1 MSKIVK
7 QKILTRTVL
16 LVSFVSLFTDIAS
29 EMLYPIMPVYLKSIG
44 FSIMLIGIL
53 EGVAEATAGLSKG
66 YFGHQSDI
74 QKRRVPF
81 VRAGYALSAISKPM
95 MAILTFPVWI
105 FFARTLDR
113 FGKGIRTSA
122 RDAMLSDE
130 TTPEHKGKVFGF
142 HRSMDTVGAAIGP
155 ILALIFLWLYPG
167 EYKWMFIIA
176 FFPGL
181 VAIALTFL
189 LKDKVTGLQGDKV
202 TKSQGNKVTNTLPES
217 TSPLDHLTTCPPAHL
232 STVSPAKVGFFS
244 YLRYWSKAS
253 PGFRYLVAGLLAFTL
268 FNSSDAF
275 LLLALKEQHLSD
287 TWMIGVYI
295 FYNLVYALFS
305 YPVGALADKI
315 GLKTMLTA
323 GLFIFAV
330 VYTFMGFVSSLAMF
344 GLLFFFYGI
353 YAACT
358 EGISKALISN
368 MADKSD
374 TATAIGFYNSFA
386 SIFTLLASS
395 MAGVLWYAFGA
406 KAMFMISGIGVF
418 AVACYLVMVFRF
430 KRINSETPC

>member
-1 MSKIVK
+1 MAKSGNY
-7 QKILTRTVL
+7 KILTRTVL
-16 LVSFVSLFTDIAS
+16 LVSFVSLFTDVAS

-44 FSIMLIGIL
+44 FSVLLIGIL

-66 YFGHQSDI
+66 YFGHLSDI
-74 QKRRVPF
+74 RGKRVPF
-81 VRAGYALSAISKPM
+81 VRAGYTLSAISKPM

-130 TTPEHKGKVFGF
+130 TMPEHKGKVFGF

-155 ILALIFLWLYPG
+155 ILALVFLWFYPG
-167 EYKWMFIIA
+167 QYKWMFMIA

-181 VAIALTFL
+181 VAIGLTFL
-189 LKDKVTGLQGDKV
+189 LKDRVTGLQGDRVTGLQGDRV
-202 TKSQGNKVTNTLPES
+202 TKSQMSSARPTINPS
-217 TSPLDHLTTCPPAHL
+217 T
-232 STVSPAKVGFFS
+232 KVGFFS
-244 YLRYWSKAS
+244 FLRYWSKAS
-253 PGFRYLVAGLLAFTL
+253 SGFRFLVAGLLAFTL

-295 FYNLVYALFS
+295 FYNLVYAMFS
-305 YPVGALADKI
+305 YPIGALADKI
-315 GLKTMLTA
+315 GLKTMLIT
-323 GLFIFAV
+323 GLFLFAI

-344 GLLFFFYGI
+344 GVLFFLYGI

-368 MADKSD
+368 MAAKAD

-395 MAGVLWYAFGA
+395 LAGVLWYAIGP
-406 KAMFMISGIGVF
+406 KAMFMVSGMGVF
-418 AVACYLVMVFRF
+418 VVACYLVMVFRV
-430 KRINSETPC
+430 KR

>member
-1 MSKIVK
+1 MKLNK
-7 QKILTRTVL
+7 QKIITRTIL

-44 FSIMLIGIL
+44 FSVLLIGIL

-74 QKRRVPF
+74 KKRRVPF
-81 VRAGYALSAISKPM
+81 VRAGYMLSAISKPM
-95 MAILTFPVWI
+95 MALLTFPVWI

-130 TTPEHKGKVFGF
+130 TTPEYKGRVFGF
-142 HRSMDTVGAAIGP
+142 HRSMDTIGAAIGP
-155 ILALIFLWLYPG
+155 VFALVYLWFYPG
-167 EYKWMFIIA
+167 QYKLMFIIA
-176 FFPGL
+176 FLPGL
-181 VAIALTFL
+181 IAIALTFL
-189 LKDKVTGLQGDKV
+189 LKDKVTESQ
-202 TKSQGNKVTNTLPES
+202 SQGITGSEPLP
-217 TSPLDHLTTCPPAHL
+217 TCPPTPL
-232 STVSPAKVGFFS
+232 PTVPPTKVGFFS
-244 YLRYWSKAS
+244 YLKYWSKAS
-253 PGFRYLVAGLLAFTL
+253 SGFRFLVAGLLAFTL

-275 LLLALKEQHLSD
+275 LLLALKEQRLSD

-305 YPVGALADKI
+305 YPIGMLADKI
-315 GLKTMLTA
+315 GLRTMLIA

-330 VYTFMGFVSSLAMF
+330 VYTFMGFASSLTVF
-344 GLLFFFYGI
+344 GILFFLYGI

-368 MADKSD
+368 MAAKAD

-386 SIFTLLASS
+386 SIFTLLASTL
-395 MAGVLWYAFGA
+395 AGVLWYTAGPQ
-406 KAMFMISGIGVF
+406 AMFIISGIGVL
-418 AVACYLVMVFRF
+418 AVACYLAMVFRL
-430 KRINSETPC
+430 KGVKIDDKN

>member
-1 MSKIVK
+1 MAKSGNY
-7 QKILTRTVL
+7 KILTRTVL
-16 LVSFVSLFTDIAS
+16 LVSFVSLFTDVAS

-44 FSIMLIGIL
+44 FSVLLIGIL

-66 YFGHQSDI
+66 YFGHLSDI
-74 QKRRVPF
+74 RGKRVPF
-81 VRAGYALSAISKPM
+81 VRAGYTLSAISKPM

-130 TTPEHKGKVFGF
+130 TMPEHKGKVFGF

-155 ILALIFLWLYPG
+155 ILALVFLWFYPG
-167 EYKWMFIIA
+167 QYKWMFMIA

-181 VAIALTFL
+181 VAIGLTFL
-189 LKDKVTGLQGDKV
+189 LKDRVTGLQGDRV
-202 TKSQGNKVTNTLPES
+202 TKSQMSSARPTINPS
-217 TSPLDHLTTCPPAHL
+217 T
-232 STVSPAKVGFFS
+232 KVGFFS
-244 YLRYWSKAS
+244 FLRYWSKAS
-253 PGFRYLVAGLLAFTL
+253 SGFRFLVAGLLAFTL

-295 FYNLVYALFS
+295 FYNLVYAMFS
-305 YPVGALADKI
+305 YPIGALADKI
-315 GLKTMLTA
+315 GLKTMLIT
-323 GLFIFAV
+323 GLFLFAI

-344 GLLFFFYGI
+344 GVLFFLYGI

-368 MADKSD
+368 MAAKAD

-395 MAGVLWYAFGA
+395 LAGVLWYAIGP
-406 KAMFMISGIGVF
+406 KAMFMVSGMGVF
-418 AVACYLVMVFRF
+418 VVACYLVMVFRV
-430 KRINSETPC
+430 KR